1 MVYMKKF
8 KRPKLPK
15 PKITFDRFGQIYFTF
30 KEATKLAFRTNPKL
44 LIQTFVLNALWGL
57 LAVPGFY
64 LQKLILD
71 RLVNAIGAQDIIPYV
86 YSIGFIIGLALLLS
100 LFRNFLGSYN
110 GFLRRSMARYL
121 EVEIEVLLGKK
132 VSELDMATI
141 DDPEFQDKFKKIES
155 ESGRRAWGLVMPLS
169 NIPNFSVGFL
179 SAVGILVLL
188 HPLIAAGVFLVALP
202 QIFIDSKYIK
212 KGYKLSTQLSP
223 LRRMWGWL
231 GYYLVRNQNFM
242 ELKLLGISSHLSS
255 KLRDIVYDIVGRR
268 TELSKQREY
277 SRFGSYLPLTVF
289 EFVVSIILIIWV
301 IIRRITIGS
310 FQLYLSSLRS
320 AEQNLTS
327 LVSSFLEVYENY
339 IYVTDLVWFLNLE
352 SKIEKTKRVKVSA
365 KEKVKIEFDGVW
377 FKYRDDQP
385 WVIKDV
391 SFTIEHGE
399 RAALVGVNGAGKST
413 LIKLIAGFYHP
424 QKGKILVNGMNLTK
438 IDIKDWRQK
447 LSVLFQQF
455 ESYIFS
461 VREAIGYGDVKRLGD
476 LSGIKD
482 AAKQTGVDEFIEGL
496 PLKYK
501 NPLSPRFDK
510 GVKPS
515 IGQLQRI
522 GISRMLFRKGAKALI
537 LDEPTSNVDPEAE
550 EKIFKMLVKKTKNKV
565 LIFVT
570 QRFSTVRIADRIFVV
585 DKGKIIEDGTHKELM
600 AKDGKYAKLFTL
612 QAQAYLS

>member
-1 MVYMKKF
+1 
-8 KRPKLPK
+8 
-15 PKITFDRFGQIYFTF
+15 
-30 KEATKLAFRTNPKL
+30 
-44 LIQTFVLNALWGL
+44 
-57 LAVPGFY
+57 
-64 LQKLILD
+64 
-71 RLVNAIGAQDIIPYV
+71 
-86 YSIGFIIGLALLLS
+86 
-100 LFRNFLGSYN
+100 
-110 GFLRRSMARYL
+110 
-121 EVEIEVLLGKK
+121 
-132 VSELDMATI
+132 
-141 DDPEFQDKFKKIES
+141 
-155 ESGRRAWGLVMPLS
+155 
-169 NIPNFSVGFL
+169 
-179 SAVGILVLL
+179 
-188 HPLIAAGVFLVALP
+188 
-202 QIFIDSKYIK
+202 
-212 KGYKLSTQLSP
+212 
-223 LRRMWGWL
+223 
-231 GYYLVRNQNFM
+231 
-242 ELKLLGISSHLSS
+242 
-255 KLRDIVYDIVGRR
+255 
-268 TELSKQREY
+268 
-277 SRFGSYLPLTVF
+277 
-289 EFVVSIILIIWV
+289 
-301 IIRRITIGS
+301 
-310 FQLYLSSLRS
+310 
-320 AEQNLTS
+320 
-327 LVSSFLEVYENY
+327 
-339 IYVTDLVWFLNLE
+339 
-352 SKIEKTKRVKVSA
+352 
-365 KEKVKIEFDGVW
+365 
-377 FKYRDDQP
+377 
-385 WVIKDV
+385 
-391 SFTIEHGE
+391 
-399 RAALVGVNGAGKST
+399 
-413 LIKLIAGFYHP
+413 
-424 QKGKILVNGMNLTK
+424 MNLTK